1 MKLFKYFSVSDK
13 SKEAVGKV
21 AASNK
26 SKAIEK
32 AAGKKRMDIEQFLTL
47 FALEEI

>member
-1 MKLFKYFSVSDK
+1 MKLFKYFSISDK

-26 SKAIEK
+26 SKAIQK
-32 AAGKKRMDIEQFLTL
+32 AAGKKEWMLNNF
-47 FALEEI
+47 